1 MGSFVA
7 MEEEQFQRLL
17 ELFPVVRSASYCA
30 DEVTGINRRVPSG
43 FPLPSSTV
51 QLQQVDTGSPSH
63 ETESEKGIQ
72 SPPTSLASL
81 GNEANFWDLLK
92 VAAEQQLSP
101 ENAQRFC
108 DAFKARHNEL
118 VNNTLSLDAIERIA
132 KHWPLPPK

>member
-1 MGSFVA
+1 

-17 ELFPVVRSASYCA
+17 ELFPVVRSPSYCA
-30 DEVTGINRRVPSG
+30 DEVNGMSRRVPSG

-51 QLQQVDTGSPSH
+51 QLEQVDTGSPSH
-63 ETESEKGIQ
+63 ETDTGKGIE
-72 SPPTSLASL
+72 SPPTSLASS
-81 GNEANFWDLLK
+81 GDKGNFWDLLK
-92 VAAEQQLSP
+92 AAAEEQLSP